1 MGAIIGNNL
10 RILKVLSNELNIR
23 IMSILKISPL
33 YPREIA
39 KILSKDES
47 EISRR
52 LKALEKLG
60 LVKGEWH
67 RIGNKNVKIYR
78 SLVGKLSIVFD
89 SSGAKII
96 IENNPDGKVNSMDLV
111 KALEGINEI
120 PDTKF
125 FVGRRQE
132 LNLMLNTDK
141 STIVIWGIA
150 GSGKTY
156 LAAKY
161 AKLLG
166 RPTLWYSSTSISNV
180 NHFIWRIALFLSKL
194 GERKTSEM
202 IVSSTNKVEL
212 ALIIDM
218 LINCLEKV
226 GALIVID
233 DYHVINDKKLK
244 AVISYFADKFRKA
257 KLLIVSRKRPIGLPY
272 NEGKILEMPLKGLEP
287 NDAKELFKLHNVSL
301 KPETI
306 AKVLQITN
314 SYPAL
319 LVMYAELIKNIG
331 EDKVWDK
338 TVKQNVVK
346 YLIREIYETLTNTE
360 RSIIKAL
367 MIFEDAVPPQVIT
380 KVIGKQNIEHAL
392 ASLLDKGLVETIGTR
407 YRAHNILRLLFP
419 RTSER
424 K

>member
-1 MGAIIGNNL
+1 MGMNIENNL

-23 IMSILKISPL
+23 IMSILKVSPL

-52 LKALEKLG
+52 LKILERLG

-67 RIGNKNVKIYR
+67 RIGNKNVKLYK
-78 SLVGKLSIVFD
+78 SLVCKLSIVFD
-89 SSGAKII
+89 NEGAKII
-96 IENNPDGKVNSMDLV
+96 IESNPNSEVNSMDLV
-111 KALEGINEI
+111 EAIEGINEI

-125 FVGRRQE
+125 FVGRRRE
-132 LNLMLNTDK
+132 LNLMLKTDK

-161 AKLLG
+161 AKILG
-166 RPTLWYSSTSISNV
+166 KPTLWYSSTSISNI
-180 NHFIWRIALFLSKL
+180 NHFIWRIALFLSRL
-194 GERKTSEM
+194 GERKTSEV
-202 IVSSTNKVEL
+202 IFNNPNKVEL
-212 ALIIDM
+212 AMIIDI
-218 LINCLEKV
+218 LINCLEKM

-244 AVISYFADKFRKA
+244 AVISYLANKFKKA
-257 KLLIVSRKRPIGLPY
+257 KLLIVSRKRPMSLPY
-272 NEGKILEMPLKGLEP
+272 NEGKILEIPLKGLEP
-287 NDAKELFKLHNVSL
+287 SDAKELFRLHNVSL
-301 KPETI
+301 KPETL

-331 EDKVWDK
+331 EDKVWDR

-346 YLIREIYETLTNTE
+346 YLIREIYETLTDTE
-360 RSIIKAL
+360 RSIIRAL
-367 MIFEDAVPPQVIT
+367 MIFEDAIPPPVIT

-407 YRAHNILRLLFP
+407 YRAHNILRILFSK
-419 RTSER
+419 TSEG